1 MLAQAQA
8 CHDQGDMQGA
18 LDVLSSSYATN
29 KQLLSLE
36 EIGESSGED
45 KIIGLLV
52 SGIRPDDVA
61 SLFLLIARAL
71 LSGEVSL
78 PGRTKWF
85 ELASLVRKS
94 LLGALNEKLE
104 EAAQGLDRSVQ
115 KRLETMCR
123 IAQTYRTI
131 TDISIFKLNFS
142 ENNKLADQLCK
153 KAREG
158 MEHYLQLQLY
168 AMPEL
173 SSAVIKDSLRV
184 ISDHFAAIE
193 VPAVGQQ
200 SNSWPASTATQ
211 HY

>member
-1 MLAQAQA
+1 MK
-8 CHDQGDMQGA
+8 
-18 LDVLSSSYATN
+18 N
-29 KQLLSLE
+29 
-36 EIGESSGED
+36 
-45 KIIGLLV
+45 
-52 SGIRPDDVA
+52 
-61 SLFLLIARAL
+61 
-71 LSGEVSL
+71 
-78 PGRTKWF
+78 
-85 ELASLVRKS
+85 
-94 LLGALNEKLE
+94 LE

-115 KRLETMCR
+115 KRLETMRR
-123 IAQTYRTI
+123 IAQIYRTI
-131 TDISIFKLNFS
+131 TDIFIFDLNFS

-153 KAREG
+153 EAREG
-158 MEHYLQLQLY
+158 IEDYLQLQLY